1 MTLNIKDFGEIL
13 MSRPAG
19 KEAFSMAKAY
29 ILGTPDKNETISLD
43 FKDVKVLAPSWADE
57 FITNL
62 KSSFPNPIVCLNTDN
77 ESVSASLETVLN
89 PIDVTKYQRVV

>member
-1 MTLNIKDFGEIL
+1 MTLAIHNFGDIL

-29 ILGTPDKNETISLD
+29 ILGTPDKNEKITLD

-62 KSSFPNPIVCLNTDN
+62 KATFPNPIEFLNTEN
-77 ESVSASLETVLN
+77 ESVSQSLKFVEL
-89 PIDVTKYQRVV
+89 